1 MANVFRNDK
10 KMPDVP
16 QMDFVGSMVEIWF
29 ALNCVAYHLAFVRVY
44 LQTAALQTK
53 ASEMAKLE
61 EDLRNTA
68 QADLVICRAHLA
80 AFFWQLDHVFEALD
94 ISMKRGQ
101 KEQPEV
107 RYFWSYENQ
116 LKKIEQESTRREINA
131 YRNMAHQTP
140 AIIGIKWSGDHKFL
154 HHFLPT
160 ISGLSQNDE
169 TDMSAKLQEYF
180 EYTANIWLSFAPS
193 EFKKRFPRDFRFV
206 VTVPHSY
213 IGELPRELERL
224 PQLEV
229 HIEAYDKTPKAG
241 EPARAVE
248 EASPGIEPQ

>member
-80 AFFWQLDHVFEALD
+80 A
-94 ISMKRGQ
+94 
-101 KEQPEV
+101 
-107 RYFWSYENQ
+107 
-116 LKKIEQESTRREINA
+116 
-131 YRNMAHQTP
+131 
-140 AIIGIKWSGDHKFL
+140 L
-154 HHFLPT
+154 H
-160 ISGLSQNDE
+160 G
-169 TDMSAKLQEYF
+169 
-180 EYTANIWLSFAPS
+180 
-193 EFKKRFPRDFRFV
+193 
-206 VTVPHSY
+206 
-213 IGELPRELERL
+213 
-224 PQLEV
+224 
-229 HIEAYDKTPKAG
+229 
-241 EPARAVE
+241 
-248 EASPGIEPQ
+248 